1 MKLEMGESLCA
12 SYLKH
17 VKKCWLVQT
26 NWKPF
31 GTLDKYLSDAELEER
46 FEYMQHRFGEDGR
59 LFKKNRGAKQLLKQG
74 EVDVIGVNQQQAVYA
89 LEVAFHEGG
98 LNYGKTGETE
108 ERVLKKMLRTFLLL
122 SCHHSPETKLH
133 IYFVSP
139 KVNPRDQRPLE
150 EKFNAL
156 QREWPNVEWKLI
168 TNEEFTNEILNNT
181 LEKTDSVS
189 DTSELFVRAEKLWRL
204 ARGQKQPGRIGS
216 SNDLK
221 MDAVS
226 SSSFQPIVQDLM
238 TTLLEEHRTLLN
250 DSDIHNFLDSEY
262 CKNELNLKIGNFP
275 LFRRE
280 MDGSNKRY
288 WKRLYAGKFYV
299 CSQWWK
305 QWHAHNAASLL
316 EFTRKLLRENPCH
329 PGVPVLKGHIE
340 AFERYA
346 KR

>member
-46 FEYMQHRFGEDGR
+46 FAYMQHRFDEDGR
-59 LFKKNRGAKQLLKQG
+59 VFKKNRGAKQLLMQG
-74 EVDVIGVNQQQAVYA
+74 EVDVIGVNQQQDVYA

-98 LNYGKTGETE
+98 LLYGKTGETE
-108 ERVLKKMLRTFLLL
+108 ARVLKKMLRTFLLL
-122 SCHHSPETKLH
+122 TCYHRPETKLH
-133 IYFVSP
+133 IYFASP
-139 KVNPRDQRPLE
+139 KVNPGVQRPLE

-156 QREWPNVEWKLI
+156 QSEWSKVEWKLI

-181 LEKTDSVS
+181 LEKTGSVS

-204 ARGQKQPGRIGS
+204 AGGQKQSDRIGS
-216 SNDLK
+216 SRDLK
-221 MDAVS
+221 MPAVS
-226 SSSFQPIVQDLM
+226 GSNFQPIVRDLM
-238 TTLLEEHRTLLN
+238 TTLLEEHGTLLN
-250 DSDIHNFLDSEY
+250 DSDIHNFLNSEY

-275 LFRRE
+275 LFCRE
-280 MDGSNKRY
+280 KDGSNERY
-288 WKRLYAGKFYV
+288 WTHLYAGKFYV
-299 CSQWWK
+299 CSQWGK
-305 QWHAHNAASLL
+305 PWHSHNAASLL
-316 EFTRKLLRENPCH
+316 EFTRMLVQRDPRH
-329 PGVPVLKGHIE
+329 PGVPALKGHIE
-340 AFERYA
+340 EFERYA